1 MLARAGNGTSSPR
14 PWGCFSGELNVEVSV
29 IVFPTPV
36 GVFPDPLMLVRAL
49 ASLPHA
55 RGGVSFRAAYAVSV
69 EQSSPRPWGCFYI
82 GGIEVLANEVFPT
95 PVGVFLTQD
104 RKAAVLACLPHA
116 RGGVSNPQGSQGSGA
131 RSSPRPWGCFRRCRC
146 CRL

>member
-49 ASLPHA
+49 ESLPHA

-69 EQSSPRPWGCFYI
+69 EQSSPRPWGCFY
-82 GGIEVLANEVFPT
+82 GFADPMGDAVVFPT
-95 PVGVFLTQD
+95 PVGVFPE
-104 RKAAVLACLPHA
+104 A
-116 RGGVSNPQGSQGSGA
+116 GSTK
-131 RSSPRPWGCFRRCRC
+131 
-146 CRL
+146 